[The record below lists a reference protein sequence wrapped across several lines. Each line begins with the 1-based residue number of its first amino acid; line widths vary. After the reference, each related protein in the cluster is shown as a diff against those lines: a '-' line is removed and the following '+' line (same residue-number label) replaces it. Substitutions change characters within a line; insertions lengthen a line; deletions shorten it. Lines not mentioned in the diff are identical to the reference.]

1 MKIGHILRVW
11 KIWVVFGL
19 ASLLAADF
27 ALAIFLLKAAREG
40 PQAMRQQRDRLALQA
55 KLLNADVTRGTSIRA
70 SLPQVGKDCDNFYN
84 DQFLPASTGYSSLID
99 DLGAIAQKSA
109 VRTSGVSFAQK
120 EVKGRGVEEITIKA
134 AVQGGYLGLIQF
146 VNGLERSK
154 YFYLL
159 DELHLDSSNTGE
171 IRLNLDLRTYFRN

>member
-1 MKIGHILRVW
+1 MNVGQVLRAWKVWVGSGLIL
-11 KIWVVFGL
+11 
-19 ASLLAADF
+19 LLAADVG
-27 ALAIFLLKAAREG
+27 LAVFLWKSAREG

-55 KLLNADVTRGTSIRA
+55 KLLKADVARGKSIQA
-70 SLPQVGKDCDNFYN
+70 SLPQVGKDCDNFYR
-84 DQFLPASTGYSSLID
+84 DQFLPISTAYSSVID
-99 DLGAIAQKSA
+99 DLGAIAQKSS
-109 VRTSGVSFAQK
+109 VRTSDVSFAQK

-134 AVQGGYLGLIQF
+134 TVQGGYLGLIEF

-171 IRLNLDLRTYFRN
+171 IRLNLGLRTYFRT